1 MNDQKKK
8 DSSKIDFKTVRVG
21 DGDSAKEIK
30 DANLASHGIIAKDK
44 DGKVVTKVDGHSYGQ
59 SKVDE
64 VIKQLLAEPEPA
76 PQEEGEKKK
85 KKEGKN

>member
-8 DSSKIDFKTVRVG
+8 DSSKIDFKTVKVG

-44 DGKVVTKVDGHSYGQ
+44 DGKLLTKVDGHSYGQ

-64 VIKQLLAEPEPA
+64 VIKQLLAEETPA

-85 KKEGKN
+85 EEKKK